1 MNIKIIDNF
10 LDQKDLEE
18 ITSITLKIISNNEV
32 KVYHNQIDKNNK
44 IKNDCLNSEFLK
56 RLQKNYHN
64 KAMNL
69 LKELNPEK
77 TKLYDYSE
85 FHIIETGAIT
95 IPIHDDTPD
104 KLLSGVVY
112 LKLKKFRTIFYKN
125 KKGEGKNSIDWKVN
139 RVFFKN

>member
-77 TKLYDYSE
+77 TKLYDYS
-85 FHIIETGAIT
+85 GSYYR
-95 IPIHDDTPD
+95 DR
-104 KLLSGVVY
+104 S
-112 LKLKKFRTIFYKN
+112 
-125 KKGEGKNSIDWKVN
+125 
-139 RVFFKN
+139 